1 MSVSKGIRKAATA
14 AKAQSRGLQG
24 KRNSQGDFAQAM
36 PEDVQ
41 TKGVQDAVNPD
52 IQNYVND
59 VKSQLD
65 EIDAQIVELEKLP
78 TEPFTPYDPANP
90 GPSQQIIGLKSDKLD
105 LLEETITRL
114 EEEGIDVPDALLQEA
129 SDIGNEKAKA
139 LSMNNA
145 TGQSR
150 TNEPDFETL

>member
-1 MSVSKGIRKAATA
+1 MSISKGIRKAATA

-59 VKSQLD
+59 VKSQID
-65 EIDAQIVELEKLP
+65 EIEAELSAIDTNVDTP
-78 TEPFTPYDPANP
+78 GMTEEIQRLEQAKFDLVD
-90 GPSQQIIGLKSDKLD
+90 G
-105 LLEETITRL
+105 LLERL
-114 EEEGIDVPDALLQEA
+114 QEEGIEPPAEIVRMKTELLNPA
-129 SDIGNEKAKA
+129 AYD
-139 LSMNNA
+139 
-145 TGQSR
+145 
-150 TNEPDFETL
+150 DFN